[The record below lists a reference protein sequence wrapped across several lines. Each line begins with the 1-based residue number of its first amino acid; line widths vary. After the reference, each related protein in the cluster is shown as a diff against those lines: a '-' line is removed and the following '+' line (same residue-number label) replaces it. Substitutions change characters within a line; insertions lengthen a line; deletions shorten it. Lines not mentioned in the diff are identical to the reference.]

1 MKTRRIIIRAT
12 AAVGVVLALMWL
24 YHVLRSGVDVLTRD
38 ATAPY
43 GRFVLSVRGFLDN
56 AADLTHGLAR
66 ARAEREDMLSELS
79 DLRVRQLFLEDLQ
92 RENARLRRALDL
104 DYAPPGFVCAEVVS
118 RGGASGWWKT
128 IRINKGT
135 KHGVLRNRAVLDTQG
150 LVGRVIS
157 ASTET
162 ADVLLLTD
170 VNSKL
175 SCVIEGV
182 GPGARGILS
191 GSGVSGPDDILVLL
205 HMVEP
210 MSLAYLAKDLEVETG
225 ARILT
230 SGLGGLFPAGLPVG
244 EVVDASTDSTGLFQR
259 ARVAPYVDFASLDR
273 VFVLVGRDR
282 PSLEEVVR

>member
-1 MKTRRIIIRAT
+1 MKTRRLIFHAT
-12 AAVGVVLALMWL
+12 ATVVVVLSLMWL
-24 YHVLRSGVDVLTRD
+24 YHVLRGGVVVMTRD

-43 GRFVLSVRGFLDN
+43 GRFVLSVRGFFSQ
-56 AADLTHGLAR
+56 AVDLTRGLAHSR
-66 ARAEREDMLSELS
+66 LEHDELSSELS
-79 DLRVRQLFLEDLQ
+79 DLRIRQLFLEELQ

-128 IRINKGT
+128 VRINKGT

-150 LVGRVIS
+150 LVGRVVS
-157 ASTET
+157 ASSET

-175 SCVIEGV
+175 SCMIEGV
-182 GPGARGILS
+182 GSGARGILS
-191 GSGVSGPDDILVLL
+191 GSGVSGSDDVLVLL
-205 HMVEP
+205 HVVEP
-210 MSLAYLAKDLEVETG
+210 MSLAYLAKDLDVEKG

-282 PSLEEVVR
+282 PRLEEDVR